1 MAERGNIVIE
11 SIGVYLPEKAVS
23 TRETLESCKVS
34 LSFPIE
40 DLTGIRSARF
50 AGDTEFAID
59 LSKKAVLDC
68 LAHSRHGPQD
78 IDLLVCSNIS
88 RYDGAGFRYSVEPT
102 TAIKLREYFG
112 FERALAFD
120 VSNACPGLFTAIK
133 VVESFIRAGTV
144 RRGMVVSGEY
154 ITHMTRTAQLEIE
167 SLRDPR
173 LACLTLGDSG
183 AALILEEAAD
193 DRVGFHEIDIYTVG
207 RYSDLCIGKASA
219 REHGGA
225 IMYTQPVKLAP
236 VAVEHATSH
245 SVATVRKHG
254 WSPELVQH
262 LIPHQTS
269 RKTLADMS
277 KKVGRLLGRDG
288 WAESITI
295 NNLQERGNTA
305 TTSHFVAV
313 LDHIRQ
319 GTINAGDNVIFSIAG
334 SGLTVG
340 TALYTF
346 DDLPE
351 RLRQSEPPR
360 RPRDTTP
367 AEGTPATRPA
377 PRGIRVQ
384 SVGTVPAGWDGRR
397 ETVELARVAAEQ
409 CLARTPLDRADIG
422 LLIFGGVYR
431 TDFLYEPAI
440 AALVAGAIDLNA
452 QVKAQSEK
460 KSFAFDVFNSGL
472 GFLNACH
479 VAAHM
484 LGNGTCEAALVVAS
498 EVEHNVGA
506 CPERPRGVAETGS
519 AVLLTRGDG
528 ARRGFGSF
536 VFKYRGEHLGDFEVC
551 GVQKQG
557 ASFVHIKESGL
568 LEEHYLEYIPPA
580 VEELLRQEGLRLS
593 DVRWILPPQ
602 RSAEF
607 ISRLGERLGVEREKL
622 VDATRPDGDLFTS
635 SLAHGFQH
643 LIDQK
648 KARPGDIGLL
658 VEVGAGIQVGCA
670 VYYF

>member
-1 MAERGNIVIE
+1 MAARGNVVIE
-11 SIGVYLPEKAVS
+11 SIGVYLPEKVVS
-23 TRETLESCKVS
+23 TRETLEACKIN

-59 LSKKAVLDC
+59 LSKKAILDC
-68 LAHSRHGPQD
+68 LAYSRYEPKD
-78 IDLLVCSNIS
+78 IDLLVCGNIS

-102 TAIKLREYFG
+102 TAIKLKKYFG

-120 VSNACPGLFTAIK
+120 VSNACPGMFTAIK
-133 VVESFIRAGTV
+133 VVESFIRAGTI

-167 SLRDPR
+167 NLRDPR

-193 DRVGFHEIDIYTVG
+193 NRVGFHEIDIYTVG

-245 SVATVRKHG
+245 SVSTVRKHG

-305 TTSHFVAV
+305 TTSHFVAA
-313 LDHIRQ
+313 LDHIRK
-319 GTINAGDNVIFSIAG
+319 GTIKTGDNVIFSIAG

-351 RLRQSEPPR
+351 RLRRTKPLPPPR
-360 RPRDTTP
+360 DATP
-367 AEGTPATRPA
+367 AEETPAARPM
-377 PRGIRVQ
+377 PRGVRVQ
-384 SVGTVPAGWDGRR
+384 SVGTVPASWDGQR
-397 ETVELARVAAEQ
+397 ETVELAKVATEQ

-422 LLIFGGVYR
+422 LLIFSGVYR

-440 AALVAGAIDLNA
+440 AALIAGAIDLNA
-452 QVKAQSEK
+452 QVKTQGEK
-460 KSFAFDVFNSGL
+460 KSLAFDVFNSSL

-479 VAAHM
+479 VADHM
-484 LGNGTCEAALVVAS
+484 IGNGTCEAALVVAS

-506 CPERPRGVAETGS
+506 CPEGPRGVVETGS
-519 AVLLTRGDG
+519 AVLLSRGDG
-528 ARRGFGSF
+528 VRRGFGSF
-536 VFKYRGEHLGDFEVC
+536 VFKYRGEYLDDFEVC
-551 GVQKQG
+551 GIQKQG
-557 ASFVHIKESGL
+557 TSFVHIKESGR
-568 LEEHYLEYIPPA
+568 LEEHYLECIPPA
-580 VEELLRQEGLRLS
+580 VEEVLRQEELELS

-607 ISRLGERLGVEREKL
+607 VTRLSERLGLEREKF
-622 VDATRPDGDLFTS
+622 VDVTRPDGDLFTS
-635 SLAHGFQH
+635 SFAHSFQH

-648 KARPGDIGLL
+648 KTKPGDIGLL
-658 VEVGAGIQVGCA
+658 IDVGAGIQVGCA
-670 VYYF
+670 AYYF